1 MEFECKYCQKKYK
14 RKTMYEKHIIVCKVH
29 NTSLRDIETDTIDVY
44 DTKTLSKLV
53 ITLYKKVDELEKKLK
68 NNVSDKNINIINW
81 LNENETPDISFEEWI
96 KTINIDEAT
105 IKNIIKCD
113 FINGLTDLL
122 DEYIYKSDIPLKA
135 FDRKAKELYIYEND
149 LWCIMN
155 NERFTNFIN
164 TLSRNL
170 LNVGIN
176 TITTDMELCSEMATN
191 VKKITGG
198 NFKNDKIISV
208 IKKEIYSKIKKNIV
222 NKY

>member
-14 RKTMYEKHIIVCKVH
+14 RKTMYEKHIIVCKIH
-29 NTSLRDIETDTIDVY
+29 NTSLRDIETDAIDVY

-68 NNVSDKNINIINW
+68 NNVPDKNINIINW
-81 LNENETPDISFEEWI
+81 LSENETPDISFKEWV

-105 IKNIIKCD
+105 IKNIIKRD

-122 DEYIYKSDIPLKA
+122 EIYIYNSDIPIRA
-135 FDRKAKELYIYEND
+135 FDRKANELYIYETD
-149 LWCIMN
+149 KWGIMN

-164 TLSRNL
+164 TLSRAI

-176 TITTDMELCSEMATN
+176 TITTDSTLSNEMAIN

-198 NFKNDKIISV
+198 NFKTDRICSI
-208 IKKEIYSKIKKNIV
+208 IKKDLYAKIKKTI
-222 NKY
+222 

>member
-14 RKTMYEKHIIVCKVH
+14 RKTMYEKHIIVCKIH
-29 NTSLRDIETDTIDVY
+29 NTSLRDIETDAIDVY

-53 ITLYKKVDELEKKLK
+53 ITLYKKVDDLEKKLK
-68 NNVSDKNINIINW
+68 NNVPDKNINIINW
-81 LNENETPDISFEEWI
+81 LSENESPDITFKEWI

-105 IKNIIKCD
+105 IKNIIKRD
-113 FINGLTDLL
+113 FINGVTDLL
-122 DEYIYKSDIPLKA
+122 DKYIYNSDIPLKA
-135 FDRKAKELYIYEND
+135 FDRKANELYIYETD
-149 LWCIMN
+149 KWSIMN

-164 TLSRNL
+164 TLSRAV

-176 TITTDMELCSEMATN
+176 TITTDSTLCNEMATN

-208 IKKEIYSKIKKNIV
+208 IKKDIYAKIKKNI
-222 NKY
+222 

>member
-14 RKTMYEKHIIVCKVH
+14 RKTMYEKHIIVCKIH
-29 NTSLRDIETDTIDVY
+29 NTSLRDIETDAIDVY

-68 NNVSDKNINIINW
+68 NNVPDKNINIINW
-81 LNENETPDISFEEWI
+81 LSENETPDISFKEWI

-105 IKNIIKCD
+105 IKNIIKRD

-122 DEYIYKSDIPLKA
+122 DKYIYNSDIPLKA
-135 FDRKAKELYIYEND
+135 FDRKANELYIYETD
-149 LWCIMN
+149 KWSIMN

-164 TLSRNL
+164 TLSRAV

-176 TITTDMELCSEMATN
+176 TITTDSTLCREMATN

-208 IKKEIYSKIKKNIV
+208 IKKDIYTKIKINI
-222 NKY
+222 

>member
-14 RKTMYEKHIIVCKVH
+14 RKTMYEKHIIVCKIH
-29 NTSLRDIETDTIDVY
+29 NTSLRDIETDAIDVY

-68 NNVSDKNINIINW
+68 NNVPDKNINIINW
-81 LNENETPDISFEEWI
+81 LSENETPDISFKEWV

-105 IKNIIKCD
+105 IKNIIKRD

-122 DEYIYKSDIPLKA
+122 EIYIYNSDIPIRA
-135 FDRKAKELYIYEND
+135 FDRKANELYIYETD
-149 LWCIMN
+149 KWSIMN

-164 TLSRNL
+164 TLSRAI

-176 TITTDMELCSEMATN
+176 TITTDSTLSNEMAIN

-198 NFKNDKIISV
+198 NFKTDRICSI
-208 IKKEIYSKIKKNIV
+208 IKKDLYAKIKKTI
-222 NKY
+222 

>member
-14 RKTMYEKHIIVCKVH
+14 RKTMYEKHIIVCKIH
-29 NTSLRDIETDTIDVY
+29 NTSLRDIETDAIDVY

-68 NNVSDKNINIINW
+68 NNVPDKNINIINW
-81 LNENETPDISFEEWI
+81 LSENETPDISFKEWV

-105 IKNIIKCD
+105 IKNIIKRD

-122 DEYIYKSDIPLKA
+122 EKYIYNSDIPIRA
-135 FDRKAKELYIYEND
+135 FDRKANELYIYETD
-149 LWCIMN
+149 KWGIMN

-164 TLSRNL
+164 TLSRAI

-176 TITTDMELCSEMATN
+176 TITTDSTLSNEMAIN

-198 NFKNDKIISV
+198 NFKTDRICSI
-208 IKKEIYSKIKKNIV
+208 IKKDLYAKIKKTI
-222 NKY
+222 